1 MTGME
6 GQDMIDRLNAAL
18 EGRYSIERE
27 VGEGGMA
34 TVYLAND
41 LKHERRVALKVLKP
55 ELAAV
60 VGAERFLAEIRT
72 TANLQHPHILPLF
85 DSGKAEGFLFYVMP
99 YVEGESL
106 RERLDRE
113 KQLPVDEA
121 VRIARRVA
129 GALDYAHRHDI
140 IHRDIKP
147 ANILL
152 HDGEPV
158 VADFGIALAV
168 QEAGGGRLTETGLSL
183 GTPYYMS
190 PEQATA
196 DRDPSA
202 ASDVYS
208 LACVLYEMLA
218 GEPPFTGS
226 TAQAVLGRILTAE
239 VRRPTEQRKSI
250 PAHVEDALLT
260 ALEKLPADRFRSAAE
275 FADALGDATRPRTR
289 TVAGEAAGAAG
300 GSARSALLPW
310 ALVAV
315 LAVLATGLAFRP
327 RAPAPAPTA
336 TVRAALELAPDQVI
350 EQLAIAISDDG
361 TRIALVG
368 RDRGIVRLL
377 TRELSEVSFTSLAN
391 TEDAELPFLSPDG
404 SQVVF
409 RAAGA
414 LRQVP
419 TSGGPVTVVDADTYW
434 AAGHWTDDG
443 TLYYPRSYLSGLW
456 RKRPDGAPEM
466 LTEPDSTELAHWHPQ
481 LLPDGRHVLFTA
493 FRTPVDSARIQVLDL
508 ESGERRTVVQGGV
521 HGQYVG
527 TGHLLYA
534 RGNTIFAIT
543 FDPKTLETSGRAV
556 PIIDGVAMSW
566 PDGLSAF
573 DVSAN
578 GTAVYIESAD
588 FDAPAHLVWVDR
600 DGRATR
606 VPVDSANWAS
616 PALSPNGRYVAVTV
630 AAPGQ
635 AGDVVVLDL
644 VRGTRTPLTVGGGA
658 EFQPIWSRDGAW
670 VVFAGET
677 PVFDLF
683 RRRADGSGPAE
694 ILLASPSDKYPF
706 SFAPDG
712 SLLLFEENEPSGS
725 TIRTLSMDDA
735 REIEVLG
742 LGEGADLSG
751 PQVSPDGTRLA
762 YSSDQSG
769 RMEVYVASWP
779 ALSGRGIVS
788 VDGGQEPR
796 WTKGGRELVY
806 RHGHQMLAVSV
817 DPGSGELGTPQVLFE
832 APMSSSNPGDTS
844 YDVTPDGARFLV
856 VTRPPERAPRRV
868 VVVTG
873 FFEELRR
880 RMGG

>member
-1 MTGME
+1 MNDSRIG
-6 GQDMIDRLNAAL
+6 RLNAAL

-27 VGEGGMA
+27 LGEGGMA
-34 TVYLAND
+34 TVYLAHD
-41 LKHERRVALKVLKP
+41 LRHDRRVAVKVLKP

-113 KQLPVDEA
+113 KQLPVDDA

-208 LACVLYEMLA
+208 LGCVLYEMLV

-250 PAHVEDALLT
+250 PEHVEDALLT

-289 TVAGEAAGAAG
+289 AVAGVGAGAAG

-310 ALVAV
+310 ALVAL
-315 LAVLATGLAFRP
+315 LAMLATALAFLP
-327 RAPAPAPTA
+327 RGPAPAVTP
-336 TVRAALELAPDQVI
+336 TVRAALELAPDQSI
-350 EQLAIAISDDG
+350 EHPAIAISADG
-361 TRIALVG
+361 SRVALAG
-368 RDRGIVRLL
+368 RDGGIVHLL
-377 TRELSEVSFTSLAN
+377 TRALADERFTRLPS
-391 TEDAELPFLSPDG
+391 TEDAEFPFLSPDG

-409 RAAGA
+409 RGAGA
-414 LRQVP
+414 LQQVS
-419 TSGGPVTVVDADTYW
+419 TDGGPVTEVDADANW

-443 TLYYPRSYLSGLW
+443 TLYYPRSYVSGLW

-466 LTEPDSTELAHWHPQ
+466 LTEPDSAELAHWHPQ
-481 LLPDGRHVLFTA
+481 VLPGGRHVLFTA

-508 ESGERRTVVQGGV
+508 ESGDRRTVLHGGV
-521 HGQYVG
+521 HGQYVA

-534 RGNTIFAIT
+534 RGSTIMAIA
-543 FDPKTLETSGRAV
+543 FDPETLETSGRAV

-573 DVSAN
+573 DVSDN

-588 FDAPAHLVWVDR
+588 FDAPSRLVWVDR
-600 DGRATR
+600 EGRATPL
-606 VPVDSANWAS
+606 PVDSANWAG
-616 PALSPNGRYVAVTV
+616 PALSPDGRYLAVTV
-630 AAPGQ
+630 SDPGQ
-635 AGDVVVLDL
+635 APDVVVLDL
-644 VRGTRTPLTVGGGA
+644 VRGTRTALSVGGA
-658 EFQPIWSRDGAW
+658 AQFQPVWSPDGAW
-670 VVFAGET
+670 VVFSSES
-677 PVFDLF
+677 PVFDLY
-683 RRRADGSGPAE
+683 RRRADGSSPAE
-694 ILLASPSDKYPF
+694 VLLAGPSDKYPF
-706 SFAPDG
+706 SFVPGG
-712 SLLLFEENEPSGS
+712 SLLLYEESGPAGS
-725 TIRTLSMDDA
+725 DLHSLSMDEA
-735 REIEVLG
+735 RTVEVLSR
-742 LGEGADLSG
+742 GEGADLSG
-751 PQVSPDGTRLA
+751 PQVSPDGARLA
-762 YSSDQSG
+762 YSSEQSG

-779 ALSGRGIVS
+779 GLSGRRIVS
-788 VDGGQEPR
+788 VAGGQEPR

-817 DPGSGELGTPQVLFE
+817 DPASGELGTPQVLFE
-832 APMSSSNPGDTS
+832 AHISPSYPGRTS
-844 YDVTPDGARFLV
+844 YDVTPDGERFLV

-880 RMGG
+880 LMGG

>member
-1 MTGME
+1 
-6 GQDMIDRLNAAL
+6 
-18 EGRYSIERE
+18 
-27 VGEGGMA
+27 
-34 TVYLAND
+34 
-41 LKHERRVALKVLKP
+41 
-55 ELAAV
+55 
-60 VGAERFLAEIRT
+60 
-72 TANLQHPHILPLF
+72 
-85 DSGKAEGFLFYVMP
+85 
-99 YVEGESL
+99 
-106 RERLDRE
+106 
-113 KQLPVDEA
+113 
-121 VRIARRVA
+121 
-129 GALDYAHRHDI
+129 
-140 IHRDIKP
+140 
-147 ANILL
+147 
-152 HDGEPV
+152 
-158 VADFGIALAV
+158 IALAV

-226 TAQAVLGRILTAE
+226 TAQAVLGRILSAE
-239 VRRPTEQRKSI
+239 VRPPTEQRKSI
-250 PAHVEDALLT
+250 PPHVEDALLT

-275 FADALGDATRPRTR
+275 FADALGDPTRTR
-289 TVAGEAAGAAG
+289 LRATAAAADRTPW
-300 GSARSALLPW
+300 AALLPW
-310 ALVAV
+310 GLVGV
-315 LAVLATGLAFRP
+315 LAVLTAVLAFLP
-327 RAPAPAPTA
+327 RAPATPAA
-336 TVRAALELAPDQVI
+336 STVRAALELAPHQVI
-350 EQLAIAISDDG
+350 EHLAITISDDG
-361 TRIALVG
+361 TRIALSG

-377 TRELSEVSFTSLAN
+377 TRELSEVSFTSLPN

-404 SQVVF
+404 GHVLF
-409 RAAGA
+409 RAGGA
-414 LRQVP
+414 LRQV
-419 TSGGPVTVVDADTYW
+419 SSDGGPVTVVDAAASW

-443 TLYYPRSYLSGLW
+443 TLYYPRSYVSGVW

-466 LTEPDSTELAHWHPQ
+466 LTEPDSAELAHWHPQ
-481 LLPDGRHVLFTA
+481 LLPDGRHLLFTA
-493 FRTPVDSARIQVLDL
+493 FRTPVDSARIQVVDL
-508 ESGERRTVVQGGV
+508 ESRERRTVVQGGV
-521 HGQYVG
+521 HGQYVA

-534 RGNTIFAIT
+534 RGSTIFAIA
-543 FDPKTLETSGRAV
+543 FDPETLATSGRAV

-588 FDAPAHLVWVDR
+588 FDAPAHLVWLDR

-606 VPVDSANWAS
+606 VPVDSANWAG

-635 AGDVVVLDL
+635 APDVVVLDL

-658 EFQPIWSRDGAW
+658 EFQPVWSRDGAW

-683 RRRADGSGPAE
+683 RRRADGGSPAE
-694 ILLASPSDKYPF
+694 VLLEGPSDKYPF
-706 SFAPDG
+706 SFLPDG
-712 SLLLFEENEPSGS
+712 SRLLFEENEPNGS
-725 TIRTLSMDDA
+725 TIRTLSMDGA
-735 REIEVLG
+735 PEIEMLG
-742 LGEGADLSG
+742 LAEGAVLSG
-751 PQVSPDGTRLA
+751 PQVSPDGAWLA
-762 YSSDQSG
+762 YSSAQSG

-788 VDGGQEPR
+788 VDGGEEPR
-796 WTKGGRELVY
+796 WTNEGRELVY
-806 RHGHQMLAVSV
+806 RHGHQMLAVSI
-817 DPGSGELGTPQVLFE
+817 DPATGELGTPQVLFE
-832 APMSSSNPGDTS
+832 APMSGSYPGRTS
-844 YDVTPDGARFLV
+844 YDVTPDGERFLV

-880 RMGG
+880 RMGGGR